1 VDQLALFLIIV
12 GALNWGLIGF
22 FQFDLIST
30 LFGEEESIVSR
41 IVYTAVGLAGVYSI
55 KFLFGRREQPSPE
68 NGS

>member
-1 VDQLALFLIIV
+1 MDQLALFLIIV

-30 LFGEEESIVSR
+30 LFGEEESIVAR

-55 KFLFGRREQPSPE
+55 KFLFGLREQPNPE

>member
-1 VDQLALFLIIV
+1 MDQLALFLIIV

-55 KFLFGRREQPSPE
+55 KFLFGRREQPNTE
-68 NGS
+68 NDS